1 MAEASPRRDLYGRS
15 ESEAPPA
22 PPRTPSAKLTWA
34 VKYSTAP
41 GVPVL
46 RSAVAS
52 YADAMFNPKASRF
65 DTLKLT
71 LAVEDLSGAPQLDDG
86 RTLADYNIQ
95 KMIFAGKQ
103 LLLRCLVAWFVH
115 THAAPGT
122 PRSRTPQA
130 RRSSDRS

>member
-22 PPRTPSAKLTWA
+22 PPRAPSAKLTSA
-34 VKYSTAP
+34 AKYSTAP

-71 LAVEDLSGAPQLDDG
+71 LAVEDLSGAPQLVNT
-86 RTLADYNIQ
+86 RSAA
-95 KMIFAGKQ
+95 AGVTGWPGPAKHRFRESRPWWWT
-103 LLLRCLVAWFVH
+103 RCVAP
-115 THAAPGT
+115 AG
-122 PRSRTPQA
+122 SR
-130 RRSSDRS
+130 

>member
-22 PPRTPSAKLTWA
+22 PPRAPSAKLTSAAELHALMVTELMLELEKEHAA
-34 VKYSTAP
+34 VREQRDS
-41 GVPVL
+41 
-46 RSAVAS
+46 
-52 YADAMFNPKASRF
+52 
-65 DTLKLT
+65 
-71 LAVEDLSGAPQLDDG
+71 LAKQRL
-86 RTLADYNIQ
+86 
-95 KMIFAGKQ
+95 IFAGKQ
-103 LLLRCLVAWFVH
+103 LLLRCFVAWFVH